1 MKFGEA
7 FIELHDLD
15 GDQIQINVLQ
25 VAYVYQIK
33 CAGRVITVI
42 KMSTGDAIK
51 VQEDYKTVTDTVA
64 RKIYNAFNAC

>member
-1 MKFGEA
+1 MTYGVDIGVVFLTFHG
-7 FIELHDLD
+7 LD

-51 VQEDYKTVTDTVA
+51 VQEDYSTVTHDLHQA
-64 RKIYNAFNAC
+64 L